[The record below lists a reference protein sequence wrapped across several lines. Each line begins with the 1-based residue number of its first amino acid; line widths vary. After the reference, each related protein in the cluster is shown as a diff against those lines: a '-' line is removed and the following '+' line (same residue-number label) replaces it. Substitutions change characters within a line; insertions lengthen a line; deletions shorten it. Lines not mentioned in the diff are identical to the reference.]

1 MSQLVVGEA
10 GCLLTICW
18 TESIVV
24 ELAGGMGV
32 GDCWESSSR
41 AGSQGS
47 GEPELSLD
55 RRLAREKVYPLYPR
69 QRKQQEPR

>member
-24 ELAGGMGV
+24 ELAGGWGLVTV
-32 GDCWESSSR
+32 GKALLERGLKDQEN
-41 AGSQGS
+41 
-47 GEPELSLD
+47 LS
-55 RRLAREKVYPLYPR
+55 
-69 QRKQQEPR
+69 